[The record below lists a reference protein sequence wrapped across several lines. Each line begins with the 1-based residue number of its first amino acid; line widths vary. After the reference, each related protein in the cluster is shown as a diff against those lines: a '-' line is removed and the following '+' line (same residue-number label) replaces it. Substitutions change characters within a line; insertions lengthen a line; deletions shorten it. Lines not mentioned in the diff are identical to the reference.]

1 MRCSSICAVWAK
13 VLRPGLLGL
22 LERVR
27 SLGRLLIGHR
37 LPLRQLML
45 HAEFLHRNLMLGL
58 HLVGVHL
65 SLQRTPHRD
74 KRRYSVQ
81 DSSRADRRHPTSRDA
96 SPSSR
101 ALWEAVCSYLLT
113 YSPGDPILGP
123 ELGPEAGLIW
133 RGRSTS

>member
-58 HLVGVHL
+58 ELVGVHL
-65 SLQRTPHRD
+65 SLKLQPHAVLFDGRLILHIGLRLYRPWLLPQRSEH
-74 KRRYSVQ
+74 
-81 DSSRADRRHPTSRDA
+81 
-96 SPSSR
+96 
-101 ALWEAVCSYLLT
+101 
-113 YSPGDPILGP
+113 
-123 ELGPEAGLIW
+123 
-133 RGRSTS
+133 